1 MNTQHIIEDIT
12 KAVNNYRLI
21 KDRIAAL
28 SAKGYRV
35 EIRPM
40 GPGGVFQVRQ
50 ASGET
55 RVQIGYGRGRWNYAP
70 VVIL

>member
-1 MNTQHIIEDIT
+1 MNTQHIDIT
-12 KAVNNYRLI
+12 NAVNTYRLI

-28 SAKGYRV
+28 TEKGFRV

-40 GPGGVFQVRQ
+40 GSGGVLQVRQ